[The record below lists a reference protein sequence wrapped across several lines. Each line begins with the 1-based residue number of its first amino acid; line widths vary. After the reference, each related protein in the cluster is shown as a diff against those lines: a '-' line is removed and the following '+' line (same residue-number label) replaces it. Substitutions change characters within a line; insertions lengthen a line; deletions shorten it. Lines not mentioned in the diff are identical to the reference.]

1 MKTFILWTTTVIAMT
16 HAVALHAAE
25 GPWQSLF
32 DGKSLAGWTTV
43 EGKPPG
49 DGWKVVDGTLH
60 LNGAG
65 GNIVTAGDYS
75 SFEMEWHWKINKKGN
90 NGVKYWVTKVAGK
103 EWLGIEYQMI
113 DDGGHPDGKP
123 GSSHATASIYD
134 IKAAAPDK
142 PLRAAGEWNHSRIIA
157 KDGKLQHFL
166 NGTLV
171 VELDN
176 KAEEWKT
183 LLGKS
188 KFRNKT
194 GFAPGTGK
202 IMLTDHKDPVW
213 YKDIRIR
220 RL

>member
-1 MKTFILWTTTVIAMT
+1 MKHLILRV
-16 HAVALHAAE
+16 VALLIMTQTPALRAAE

-32 DGKSLAGWTTV
+32 DGKSLAGWTSL

-49 DGWKVVDGTLH
+49 EGWQVVDGTLH
-60 LNGAG
+60 LKGEG
-65 GNIVTAGDYS
+65 GNIVAAGEYS
-75 SFEMEWHWKINKKGN
+75 SFELEWQWKIEKKGN

-103 EWLGIEYQMI
+103 EWLGVEYQMI
-113 DDGGHPDGKP
+113 DDGAHPDGKP

-142 PLRAAGEWNHSRIIA
+142 PLRPAGEWSHSRIVA

-171 VELDN
+171 VELDT
-176 KAEEWKT
+176 KAEEWNT

-202 IMLTDHKDPVW
+202 IMLTDHKDSVW
-213 YKDIRIR
+213 YKDIRVR